1 MNSAYG
7 TSSALQR
14 VLTVAKR
21 DLKMQLTYKLQL
33 FLRFSSVGFTILIF
47 LFVSKLVGDA
57 DALAS
62 YQGGYFDF
70 VLVGFAMTS
79 FTLVG
84 MQTFRRTISTEMSS
98 GTLEVLLAT
107 PNRIGSVL
115 AGALVTPLLISG
127 IEIILYFAIG
137 IGLLGTGLSV
147 QGVLLAIPLIVLTLL
162 TFSALGILSAAFI
175 VVTKRGDPVTVL
187 LSQATNFLAGSVF
200 PISLLPP
207 ALQSLSILVPTYY
220 GLEGTRA
227 VLLAQAGFSD
237 IVDELLVLMGFTAVL
252 LPLSLWV
259 MSRSLRFARIMGLL
273 GTG

>member
-1 MNSAYG
+1 
-7 TSSALQR
+7 
-14 VLTVAKR
+14 
-21 DLKMQLTYKLQL
+21 MQLTYKLQL

-84 MQTFRRTISTEMSS
+84 MQTFSRTISTEMTS

-237 IVDELLVLMGFTAVL
+237 IVDELLVLTGFTAVL